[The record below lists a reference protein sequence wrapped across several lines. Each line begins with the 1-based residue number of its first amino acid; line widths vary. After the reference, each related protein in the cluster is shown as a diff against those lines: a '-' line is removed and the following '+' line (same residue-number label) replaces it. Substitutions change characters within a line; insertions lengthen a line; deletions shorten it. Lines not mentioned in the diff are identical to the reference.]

1 MTEATLI
8 PGDPRPSVRLERR
21 LPDPPE
27 VVWQALTEREQLR
40 AWFPSDVIGEW
51 RVGAPLRFPFPPEV
65 IDMTL
70 SGEVLEV
77 DPPRRLAFTW
87 SWRHSWPDQPESL
100 VTVELADAPGGA
112 TEVVVT
118 HSRFGT
124 DEAAYRGGWESGL
137 DKLAR
142 RFAGAAVGGGEEACP
157 WPSTR

>member
-1 MTEATLI
+1 MVENAAVRVARTI
-8 PGDPRPSVRLERR
+8 PA
-21 LPDPPE
+21 PPE
-27 VVWQALTEREQLR
+27 DVFR
-40 AWFPSDVIGEW
+40 AWTEPERLAGWFGPGAFTVVTAELDLRPGGAYRIVFAGHPSGPVTL
-51 RVGAPLRFPFPPEV
+51 VGAYRE
-65 IDMTL
+65 I
-70 SGEVLEV
+70 

-142 RFAGAAVGGGEEACP
+142 RFAGAAVGGGDEACP